1 MTNTKKFTDIYKNEE
16 IYKLSSR
23 VWERFPSGKTGVF
36 KAKCVV
42 THPHLIKGEIFLFF
56 PSLPPPDQ
64 HRTNRAITEGYDP
77 CPNSCEMEQL
87 TSPLHSHRTTPT
99 ATTPPTRRQP
109 SRTENKIGMHQL
121 PECNSYMHLSFGGTC
136 SPQPPFIFETGTIWY
151 I

>member
-1 MTNTKKFTDIYKNEE
+1 M
-16 IYKLSSR
+16 SSR
-23 VWERFPSGKTGVF
+23 AWERFPSGKTGVF

-56 PSLPPPDQ
+56 LSLPPPDQ

-87 TSPLHSHRTTPT
+87 TSPLHSHRTTPS

-109 SRTENKIGMHQL
+109 SRTEKKKEKYIYIFTSKRNNTILQETKHTKNK
-121 PECNSYMHLSFGGTC
+121 
-136 SPQPPFIFETGTIWY
+136 
-151 I
+151 